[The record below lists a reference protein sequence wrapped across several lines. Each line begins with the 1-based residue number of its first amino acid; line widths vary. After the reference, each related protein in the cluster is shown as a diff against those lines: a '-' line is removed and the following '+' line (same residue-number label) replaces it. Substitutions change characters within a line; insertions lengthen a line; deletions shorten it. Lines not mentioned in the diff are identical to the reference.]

1 MKKLLGIVV
10 LGLLLSVL
18 LFNFNS
24 PKVKDETLV
33 SILKIAKKTSRWK
46 NDTAEDELL
55 YHKQHCITKDYRQVQ
70 RRSGCG
76 FDIDART
83 FLDIKMVSEIIY
95 NQYGDDPK
103 LFWEKLTPLRK
114 EITEIFLKKT

>member
-1 MKKLLGIVV
+1 MKKLLGILV

-55 YHKQHCITKDYRQVQ
+55 YHK
-70 RRSGCG
+70 
-76 FDIDART
+76 
-83 FLDIKMVSEIIY
+83 
-95 NQYGDDPK
+95 
-103 LFWEKLTPLRK
+103 
-114 EITEIFLKKT
+114 